1 MVLKQP
7 GFTLLEMLIVVAIMG
22 ALAAAAS
29 PFTQEW
35 YNTAKVNEMIG
46 VLQEGSARAKALAL
60 SNANVTQGDNI
71 AALLCPEN
79 NILYLYAA
87 PPSACGVAGA
97 VWSSRFPG
105 APSTTVT
112 LNDNNWTTCIA
123 LNSLALPSNVAFEGA
138 ACPVQRDMSVARGGT
153 NVSFILY

>member
-35 YNTAKVNEMIG
+35 YNTAKVNEMTG

-97 VWSSRFPG
+97 VWSSRFPEV
-105 APSTTVT
+105 PSMMVPPGFKRPSASASSIIFTAILSFTEFPGLKVSTLASTKASIPATT
-112 LNDNNWTTCIA
+112 L
-123 LNSLALPSNVAFEGA
+123 
-138 ACPVQRDMSVARGGT
+138 
-153 NVSFILY
+153 